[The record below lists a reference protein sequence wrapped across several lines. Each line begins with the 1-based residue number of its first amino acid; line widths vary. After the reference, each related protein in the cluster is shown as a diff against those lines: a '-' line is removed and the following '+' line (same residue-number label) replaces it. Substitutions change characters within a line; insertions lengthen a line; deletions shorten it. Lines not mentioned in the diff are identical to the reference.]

1 MGKESKR
8 QQIWAEIR
16 KQREFTL
23 NSLSSGCK
31 IHRDTIETYVTG
43 LRKAGFV
50 ELVEKMAINKPY
62 VVTTFTENRY
72 KLAKDVGI
80 DAPRLTRDGKILS
93 ADINQDLWRSMK
105 ILKEFSATDLI
116 ASTTQ
121 KTTRNNVDTY
131 CQMLCRAKYLKRNGT
146 RFVFVKNTGAKAPQI
161 LRIKAVFDP
170 NLSKV
175 VYQSGGE
182 E

>member
-23 NSLSSGCK
+23 DSLANGSRIDRGTV
-31 IHRDTIETYVTG
+31 RTYVVG
-43 LRKAGFV
+43 LEKAGFV
-50 ELVEKMAINKPY
+50 AVFTTTANEKTQFRTNCY
-62 VVTTFTENRY
+62 VL
-72 KLAKDVGI
+72 KKDVGI
-80 DAPRLTRDGKILS
+80 DAPRVTCEGKILPP
-93 ADINQDLWRSMK
+93 DIKQDLWRTMK
-105 ILKEFSATDLI
+105 ILKEFSISDLLAT
-116 ASTTQ
+116 SQRPTTFG
-121 KTTRNNVDTY
+121 NVQQY
-131 CQMLCRAKYLKRNGT
+131 CIFLNHAKYLRRKGT

-170 NLSKV
+170 NLNKV